1 MKKIWSS
8 YKSSF
13 ILLGCMVLGGIVG
26 AFWGP
31 GASVLTPWANIFL
44 NLLYCV
50 VVPMIFVSLVSAIAG
65 MQNMRKLGKL
75 LAVLLVLFLITGIVC
90 SAYMVGFSALFD
102 PAKNTDMT
110 QFTQETV
117 DLSGTKLDI
126 LSMFTVSDFPALW
139 SRTSLMALVVFAI
152 LTGIAVVMAG
162 EKARPVV
169 KLLDGLNEVLVKLVG
184 IIMKLAPFGLGF
196 YFAILI
202 GTNGKDIVGPLSR
215 SFFVYV
221 IAILIYYFVGHSVMA
236 YIGGGAQAVKLY
248 WKNNL
253 TPSLTALGTC
263 STAATLP
270 YNMIAGKQMGLPKD
284 MSDLCVLMGA
294 NLHKDGASILQ
305 VLQAT
310 FVCAMCGIDVYN
322 PKNIVL
328 LIVAA
333 VVGSTIMGAIPGGGY
348 VGQLVIASIFGL
360 PGWTIPIMALIV
372 TLGDPFATLVN
383 VTGDTALGMVAAR
396 IMNGKGW
403 LKRSLEEYARDE
415 QKQSV

>member
-169 KLLDGLNEVLVKLVG
+169 NLLEGLNEVLVKLVG
-184 IIMKLAPFGLGF
+184 IIMKLA
-196 YFAILI
+196 
-202 GTNGKDIVGPLSR
+202 
-215 SFFVYV
+215 
-221 IAILIYYFVGHSVMA
+221 
-236 YIGGGAQAVKLY
+236 
-248 WKNNL
+248 
-253 TPSLTALGTC
+253 
-263 STAATLP
+263 
-270 YNMIAGKQMGLPKD
+270 
-284 MSDLCVLMGA
+284 
-294 NLHKDGASILQ
+294 
-305 VLQAT
+305 
-310 FVCAMCGIDVYN
+310 
-322 PKNIVL
+322 
-328 LIVAA
+328 
-333 VVGSTIMGAIPGGGY
+333 
-348 VGQLVIASIFGL
+348 
-360 PGWTIPIMALIV
+360 
-372 TLGDPFATLVN
+372 
-383 VTGDTALGMVAAR
+383 
-396 IMNGKGW
+396 
-403 LKRSLEEYARDE
+403 
-415 QKQSV
+415 